1 MPYSPMGAQPLGFAP
16 WQPFG
21 VYLWQAY
28 VQPGDGHRSTPGM
41 HRVAAPTATL
51 GRVKPSATHSAVP
64 QPIGGVYSLGGS
76 IESHQ
81 IPPPSLH
88 AGEGSSFPG
97 LVQSDDVVNPDSVMA
112 VKPGDSG
119 VVIGYQVDE
128 FTHTWSTEQ
137 FVARSHIYPGFTG
150 KVSSLTHFPLEPGCE
165 DYAFL
170 DQAVADFEQGLDSI
184 LTDSLETLDLDTS
197 LQESDAITSS
207 VSSGFLHSVSTISD
221 NSKPQLAPSIRT
233 HKLWC
238 QARAL
243 LTPVS
248 LATKMSASKLIRYF
262 SSHPAAF
269 GFRAST
275 PPDNI
280 SLNSANRKVDQS
292 LSDFQTGLGAT
303 AHATLDTEQLI
314 SHLQV
319 ALVDTLSSLP
329 EAEGDVIPV
338 SEVHELLLQIHGI
351 LDKAVS
357 KRVGNSA
364 HILAHLF
371 NSVSRQRREV
381 WASQFPFLHS
391 LKEVVPPSEACL
403 YGRINWSLAQAHS
416 VGLSPSFPPKRGGKA
431 RPWTGFQFTVQKRP
445 VSGSVPGTSGA
456 PLPKQPHLESVN
468 EARPHGKKSAGGAV
482 STSSTESRP
491 KGGCGRQHA

>member
-1 MPYSPMGAQPLGFAP
+1 MPQL
-16 WQPFG
+16 
-21 VYLWQAY
+21 
-28 VQPGDGHRSTPGM
+28 
-41 HRVAAPTATL
+41 
-51 GRVKPSATHSAVP
+51 
-64 QPIGGVYSLGGS
+64 IGGVYSLGGS
-76 IESHQ
+76 LESHL
-81 IPPPSLH
+81 IPPPLLH

-97 LVQSDDVVNPDSVMA
+97 LVPSDDVVNPDSVLA
-112 VKPGDSG
+112 IKPGDSG

-128 FTHTWSTEQ
+128 FTCTWSAER

-170 DQAVADFEQGLDSI
+170 DQVVADFEQGLDSI
-184 LTDSLETLDLDTS
+184 LTDSLETPDLDTS
-197 LQESDAITSS
+197 LQESDAVTSS

-221 NSKPQLAPSIRT
+221 NSKPQLAPSIHT

-238 QARAL
+238 QARDL

-269 GFRAST
+269 GFWAST

-329 EAEGDVIPV
+329 GAEGDVIPV
-338 SEVHELLLQIHGI
+338 SEVRALLLQIHGI

-364 HILAHLF
+364 RILAHLF
-371 NSVSRQRREV
+371 NSVSRQCGEV

-403 YGRINWSLAQAHS
+403 YGHINWSLA
-416 VGLSPSFPPKRGGKA
+416 
-431 RPWTGFQFTVQKRP
+431 
-445 VSGSVPGTSGA
+445 
-456 PLPKQPHLESVN
+456 
-468 EARPHGKKSAGGAV
+468 
-482 STSSTESRP
+482 
-491 KGGCGRQHA
+491 